1 MYEKYF
7 PTCAGLELQNGRK
20 DEEIV
25 RLETQLKELT
35 ARLKELKQSHKVDL
49 QEANV
54 RLQQEMY
61 LARQF
66 RHSSSGTAASRDIPG
81 KPKHQ
86 HQRGKPKSKS

>member
-1 MYEKYF
+1 M
-7 PTCAGLELQNGRK
+7 
-20 DEEIV
+20 II

-66 RHSSSGTAASRDIPG
+66 RDSSSGAAAATRDIPG

-86 HQRGKPKSKS
+86 RGKPKSRN